1 MRRWDGRW
9 GAFQASRTANCKGPE
24 IGGSLVCSRDTGQAS
39 MAGTKKVRR
48 TVLRH
53 EFGELAG
60 ARS

>member
-1 MRRWDGRW
+1 MGRREG
-9 GAFQASRTANCKGPE
+9 SIPSIKNSKCKGPE
-24 IGGSLVCSRDTGQAS
+24 VGGSLTCSKDRGQAS

>member
-1 MRRWDGRW
+1 MGWEAG
-9 GAFQASRTANCKGPE
+9 SIPSIKNSKCKGPE
-24 IGGSLVCSRDTGQAS
+24 VGGSLVCSRDTGQAS

-53 EFGELAG
+53 EFGELAR